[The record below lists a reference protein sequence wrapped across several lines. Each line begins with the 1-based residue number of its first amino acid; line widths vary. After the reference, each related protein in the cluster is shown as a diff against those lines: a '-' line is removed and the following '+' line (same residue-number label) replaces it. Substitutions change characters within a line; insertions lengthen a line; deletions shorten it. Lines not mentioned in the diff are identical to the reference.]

1 MDIMECGKE
10 RLKLS
15 DRVEELKSLLEE
27 LGDMART
34 IYEEEAIK
42 KQIELSRK
50 QILLAMLFGVSSD
63 FSSFC
68 FSIDNRFPHIP
79 LLRALVLYWEMAQ
92 EKGWINGNLTAPQ
105 FCGELFVR

>member
-1 MDIMECGKE
+1 MECGKE

-42 KQIELSRK
+42 KQIELAARR
-50 QILLAMLFGVSSD
+50 
-63 FSSFC
+63 FC
-68 FSIDNRFPHIP
+68 WPCCS
-79 LLRALVLYWEMAQ
+79 A
-92 EKGWINGNLTAPQ
+92 
-105 FCGELFVR
+105 

>member
-1 MDIMECGKE
+1 MECGKE

-15 DRVEELKSLLEE
+15 DRADVLKSLLEE

-63 FSSFC
+63 LSSFC
-68 FSIDNRFPHIP
+68 CSIDNRFPHI
-79 LLRALVLYWEMAQ
+79 LFYGLYSYIGRWLKKKADR
-92 EKGWINGNLTAPQ
+92 W
-105 FCGELFVR
+105 